1 MKGGTN
7 MLKANLEAE
16 LEAAEKSLYSVNQD
30 LQRIDHIID
39 GLSKQME
46 ILRINKVSLETKID
60 DLRDQMEVE

>member
-1 MKGGTN
+1 

-46 ILRINKVSLETKID
+46 ILRINKVSLESKID

>member
-1 MKGGTN
+1 